1 MSWLFPSRGPIKKQ
15 KKGDKAKKNKNKK
28 AKV

>member
-1 MSWLFPSRGPIKKQ
+1 MSWLFPGKGPIKKQ
-15 KKGDKAKKNKNKK
+15 KKGNKAKKNKNKK